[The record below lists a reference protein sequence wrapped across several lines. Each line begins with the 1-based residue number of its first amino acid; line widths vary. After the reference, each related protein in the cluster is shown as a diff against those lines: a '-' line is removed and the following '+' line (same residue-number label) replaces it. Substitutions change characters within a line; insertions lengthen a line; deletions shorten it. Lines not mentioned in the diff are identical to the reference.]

1 VTFPTAILVSI
12 GTILLLERVFG
23 IDPVHEAADF
33 AARRQQQ
40 VERLERRT
48 IVVTNPNL
56 ENVRL
61 ETIPGRL
68 EAGVTVARVR
78 HNEQTVPATG
88 KTVIHTGDRIAMV
101 GTSYAL
107 DRIEPTF
114 GRRIEEDL
122 LLASGD
128 ITYRR
133 VVVTDRAVLGKTVG
147 ELNLG
152 DRFGVAVTRI
162 SRADIEMTAVPGL
175 RLQFGDTVQV
185 VGQGSDL
192 DKAAAALGNSVKEL
206 NETHFIPF
214 FVGIALGIALGTL
227 PLVVP
232 GLPQPVRLGLAGG
245 PLLVALIFGRLGHI
259 GRLAVHMPTSANL
272 AFRDFGLALFFAAVG
287 LDAGER
293 FFATVVS
300 PVGLEWLLAGACV
313 TAIPLLLVGV
323 FARLAWRMNFADL
336 SGLLAGSTTNPPA
349 LAFATNIAGSD
360 APAVAYATVYPL
372 TMLLRIVCAQV
383 LALTVV

>member
-1 VTFPTAILVSI
+1 
-12 GTILLLERVFG
+12 
-23 IDPVHEAADF
+23 
-33 AARRQQQ
+33 
-40 VERLERRT
+40 
-48 IVVTNPNL
+48 
-56 ENVRL
+56 
-61 ETIPGRL
+61 
-68 EAGVTVARVR
+68 
-78 HNEQTVPATG
+78 
-88 KTVIHTGDRIAMV
+88 
-101 GTSYAL
+101 
-107 DRIEPTF
+107 
-114 GRRIEEDL
+114 
-122 LLASGD
+122 
-128 ITYRR
+128 
-133 VVVTDRAVLGKTVG
+133 
-147 ELNLG
+147 
-152 DRFGVAVTRI
+152 
-162 SRADIEMTAVPGL
+162 
-175 RLQFGDTVQV
+175 
-185 VGQGSDL
+185 
-192 DKAAAALGNSVKEL
+192 
-206 NETHFIPF
+206 
-214 FVGIALGIALGTL
+214 
-227 PLVVP
+227 
-232 GLPQPVRLGLAGG
+232 VRLGLAGG

-300 PVGLEWLLAGACV
+300 AVGLEWLLAGACV